1 MLLNNIKSWDLMPTY
16 RHETH
21 FFSKRDIWEYMGDRI
36 SWCPYTFNHTNWN
49 FVYYFHN
56 GLFLSQIASSQATY

>member
-1 MLLNNIKSWDLMPTY
+1 
-16 RHETH
+16 
-21 FFSKRDIWEYMGDRI
+21 MGDRI